1 MTSAISRTLGRA
13 LPLIAFGLLTL
24 VGSEASPA
32 VVVRTGVA
40 YRPVARA
47 PVYHPVARTAAV
59 VGTAVVVGSV
69 VRTLPPACSAVVIN
83 GIAYQQCGSTWYRPA
98 YAGSAVTY
106 SVIAPPR

>member
-1 MTSAISRTLGRA
+1 MIATISRTLGRA
-13 LPLIAFGLLTL
+13 LPLIAFGLVTL
-24 VGSEASPA
+24 VGAVAWPA

-40 YRPVARA
+40 YRPVYRA

-98 YAGSAVTY
+98 YAGSAVSYT
-106 SVIAPPR
+106 VVTPPR